1 MTTTNEK
8 LRNVAEIAAKIMM
21 GEKALH
27 PNQQKLDVHEPE
39 KDELTADDFKKLR
52 AGKKPAEVKKE
63 EVELTQ
69 DEAEML
75 ASLSQEEFNSLTEEE
90 QDLFI
95 EYFQPLDEISTGA
108 AKNYLKKAVSSSS
121 KLNQKSAKPGED
133 AAAKH
138 DYSHENDAYETPQ
151 FEKFSK
157 RRTGIRKAITKLASA
172 HPDNKKLATHARQ
185 AFNSMHNANYRI
197 GMDGAKEH
205 PKDVAHIKKQHA
217 IIHKAVNAM
226 KESAEQIKEAEI
238 VKTATGMRVYGSSYG
253 DSAKARRDQVKKSID
268 TAKGPKMKDLSDIET
283 EKTIKKDSKN
293 YIKDT
298 GQKRAYKVHAGRYFS
313 NLDVGLPSKGREE
326 PRYKNESFANIL
338 ASYNENGLKG
348 LFEALKKNE
357 VIVEEPDNEQFTKEV
372 EAQKAK
378 NAGEGKKA
386 EVAKPAVQAVQNE
399 EYDVLDYNEV
409 NGVRISE
416 IDLEE
421 SSDDYEVKQ
430 DKKDPDVHHVHY
442 KGKKI
447 GYVYGNKKGMFGHE
461 YHAMGTGDDGYSS
474 KKQAVNAVK
483 ADHKYHMSGDYL
495 KERTLTEPEMKKKE
509 EIVKSMKKGMKGF
522 KERYGERAKE
532 VMYATATKRAMGE
545 EVEQIEEGTP
555 EGYQRRDGK
564 LIPKIHPKMTPHEHG
579 YDYTMQTIEDAQSKA
594 EVHRHHR
601 AIQSDNP
608 HPQGSQD
615 NKDWTAG
622 TDKAKADH
630 LKDFS

>member
-1 MTTTNEK
+1 MIRIAESIKLYANGIVKKKLKQQEKKMNLKKELGGVADAVTKIMDEALKGDQHKIDANKNNKIDAHDFKLLRSKKKVEEEAEQIDELSKTTLGSYANKATKDASTSSSASANWAHTSDK
-8 LRNVAEIAAKIMM
+8 AKNPRVKDAAAKYSDEEEARKQKRLA
-21 GEKALH
+21 GVGKAVSRLS
-27 PNQQKLDVHEPE
+27 
-39 KDELTADDFKKLR
+39 
-52 AGKKPAEVKKE
+52 KE

-133 AAAKH
+133 AAAEH

-226 KESAEQIKEAEI
+226 KEAAEQVEEAEI

-268 TAKGPKMKDLSDIET
+268 TAKGPKMKDLSDIEA
-283 EKTIKKDSKN
+283 EKKKKKKMSEMVAT
-293 YIKDT
+293 Y
-298 GQKRAYKVHAGRYFS
+298 Q
-313 NLDVGLPSKGREE
+313 EQ
-326 PRYKNESFANIL
+326 
-338 ASYNENGLKG
+338 GLKG
-348 LFEALKKNE
+348 LFATLVK
-357 VIVEEPDNEQFTKEV
+357 EEPDNEQFTKEV

-386 EVAKPAVQAVQNE
+386 EVAKAAVQAVQNE

-421 SSDDYEVKQ
+421 RQ
-430 DKKDPDVHHVHY
+430 
-442 KGKKI
+442 
-447 GYVYGNKKGMFGHE
+447 M
-461 YHAMGTGDDGYSS
+461 
-474 KKQAVNAVK
+474 
-483 ADHKYHMSGDYL
+483 
-495 KERTLTEPEMKKKE
+495 TEPEMKKKE
-509 EIVKSMKKGMKGF
+509 EIVKSMKKGIAGF
-522 KERYGERAKE
+522 KERYGSRAKN

-545 EVEQIEEGTP
+545 EVEQINEAIT
-555 EGYQRRDGK
+555 
-564 LIPKIHPKMTPHEHG
+564 HG
-579 YDYTMQTIEDAQSKA
+579 DYIITHKPY
-594 EVHRHHR
+594 
-601 AIQSDNP
+601 N
-608 HPQGSQD
+608 
-615 NKDWTAG
+615 G
-622 TDKAKADH
+622 TDKQRHVSNDITHAYSTNQKKLGIKHSEDDDEIGPDRHITVKNKKTGEVSHHVATHNNSYKDEGEKQKISIRAHSEVTPHDEKHAKVIKSF
-630 LKDFS
+630 LTQKS